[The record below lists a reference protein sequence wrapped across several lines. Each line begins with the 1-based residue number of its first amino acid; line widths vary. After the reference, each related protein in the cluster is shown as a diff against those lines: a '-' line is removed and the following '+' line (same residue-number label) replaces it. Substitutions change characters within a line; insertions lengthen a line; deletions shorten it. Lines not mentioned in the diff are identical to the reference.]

1 MRETLFL
8 LNNLSVS
15 IKKNQSGLCL
25 KRGEAALGV
34 AGCAG
39 THVHGAGRDAKQLRH
54 GSGGSPVT

>member
-8 LNNLSVS
+8 LNTSSVS
-15 IKKNQSGLCL
+15 IKKTPSRLCL

-39 THVHGAGRDAKQLRH
+39 THMHRAGRDAKRLQH
-54 GSGGSPVT
+54 GSSGSPVT